1 MDANIECLRVDDAK
15 LDVMAQKV
23 WCDVERPIVA
33 IPVDYKLRSRESST
47 SGYVMLTRGAL
58 YVFKKPKLIGQPELV
73 AKWHP
78 LDIRTLTLKPNLMV
92 FEFDDYQSSLKGDD
106 LPSLATAMI
115 TILKEATYGIK
126 DIVLM
131 NVNSEVP
138 LPPVEVHQRPNM
150 AIKWRALLL
159 AHFYDIKGE
168 QLYTIDYFQKW
179 EDKQR
184 PLMILGPSFHP
195 GNFAPAFGH
204 AIGWESM
211 IDSVC
216 FQSFAPTKFARML
229 DCLLENSYTIK
240 RIIFSDMK
248 PKRVGQFAMNRIRR
262 TSVESWWFL
271 RSCKEQ
277 FLGWAEHTKGLP
289 ENSMKELMLHACP
302 WDKDVWNEF
311 PEMVRRSPALTNC
324 RSLEIGKM
332 AKGTFTSKAITG
344 LMNAM
349 TGLQK
354 IILKG
359 NQCDGTTT
367 LLACCRAKCNV
378 RSIEVSLVHFKK
390 PFPPNAVLP
399 QSLLCLDVSQSAFTP
414 DALKSLLQM
423 VARSDLPHPIVL
435 KACSLV
441 VKPAV
446 YMGLSTLN
454 LAECRPNLAEV
465 DWSGNT
471 MPADAVKFLFAY
483 LFTQQGRLRLVALN
497 NCSTDNP
504 VEFMKLVLQLVTAIP
519 LCGLEFSNKF
529 DKTLYAQFLG
539 ALGTA
544 VSLRK
549 LNVSGSG
556 SQEQG
561 LGALNQLI
569 QQLPNL
575 NELHAD
581 GFLPENP
588 AAIAAFWTTVSQCPE
603 LVACDMPNEDFRH
616 LGLTPNR
623 LDPQTQKALA
633 LVKGKER
640 PTCADQRVDYSIQS
654 LASGGSGEFGPEIFK
669 LAAKMPWRARSY
681 DLSGHGEDS
690 IQPLQS
696 DE

>member
-33 IPVDYKLRSRESST
+33 IPVDYRLRARESAT
-47 SGYVMLTRGAL
+47 AGYVMLTRGAL

-73 AKWHP
+73 TKWHP
-78 LDIRTLTLKPNLMV
+78 LDIRTLTLKPNLMT
-92 FEFDDYQSSLKGDD
+92 FEFDNFQSSLKGDD
-106 LPSLATAMI
+106 LPALATAMI

-138 LPPVEVHQRPNM
+138 LPPVEVLQRPNM

-277 FLGWAEHTKGLP
+277 FLGWAEHSKGLP
-289 ENSMKELMLHACP
+289 EKSIKELMLHACP
-302 WDKDVWNEF
+302 WDNDVWNEF
-311 PEMVRRSPALTNC
+311 PEIVRRSPALTNC

-332 AKGTFTSKAITG
+332 AEGTFPVKSVCGI
-344 LMNAM
+344 MEAM

-354 IILKG
+354 IVLKG
-359 NQCDGTTT
+359 NHGDGASM
-367 LLACCRAKCNV
+367 LAACCKAQSNV
-378 RSIEVSLVHFKK
+378 RWIDVSLVHFKK
-390 PFPPNAVLP
+390 ALPANVVLP
-399 QSLLCLDVSQSAFTP
+399 PSVLGLDISQSAFSP
-414 DALKSLLQM
+414 DALKSVLQM
-423 VARSDLPHPIVL
+423 VARGDRQFPVVL
-435 KACSLV
+435 KAVSLCM
-441 VKPAV
+441 KPAA
-446 YMGLSTLN
+446 YQTLATIN
-454 LAECRPNLAEV
+454 LQECRPNLVEV

-471 MPADAVKFLFAY
+471 MPAEAVKFLFAF
-483 LFTQQGRLRLVALN
+483 LFTQQARLRLVALN

-519 LCGLEFSNKF
+519 LHGLEFSNKL
-529 DKTLYAQFLG
+529 DKTLYAQFIG
-539 ALGTA
+539 ALGSA

-549 LNVSGSG
+549 LNLSQSG

-575 NELHAD
+575 NELQAD

-588 AAIAAFWTTVSQCPE
+588 AAIAAFWATVSQCPE
-603 LVACDMPNEDFRH
+603 LVACDMPNDDFRH

-633 LVKGKER
+633 IVKGKDR
-640 PTCADQRVDYSIQS
+640 PTCAEQRVDYSIQS
-654 LASGGSGEFGPEIFK
+654 LQSGGNGEFGPEIFK
-669 LAAKMPWRARSY
+669 VAAKVPWKARSY
-681 DLSGHGEDS
+681 DLSGHGDEG
-690 IQPLQS
+690 IHALQS